1 MIWRMIW
8 RPRTGRHVDEDC
20 HLDLG
25 RRPEGDGAVP
35 AAYAKLGAGCC
46 PGAKPCHDNRV
57 LLLAGLHLQNTRPH
71 AVEGEA
77 VEAATS
83 STRGRGSG
91 ASGLGSPSECRARLS
106 CQAQPVK
113 AQGGEQGRCQGG
125 HSDPAALPTGQM
137 VASMEPRTWGATAQE
152 TVRCVWHGRPRLVRV
167 RTVVLHPGQAAL
179 CLRYVRHTEKLVRVA
194 RTCRSLPP
202 RACRRLVRV
211 AWRPRGWGWTIA
223 CQHNLPRVD

>member
-167 RTVVLHPGQAAL
+167 
-179 CLRYVRHTEKLVRVA
+179 A
-194 RTCRSLPP
+194 RTYSSPPP
-202 RACRRLVRV
+202 RASCPVPPVR
-211 AWRPRGWGWTIA
+211 APHRKAGTRGPYV
-223 CQHNLPRVD
+223 Q